1 VAEQQAR
8 GAVAGEE
15 AVIDMLSLMRLSRR
29 SAEPSAV
36 QGDVFSNGEKLL
48 ESEEPLGLEKKLPGN
63 VLEAGGAM
71 TDAAAKSAQEVV
83 VETIRAVEFGVDAV
97 LDEHGERL
105 MQVGSWACC
114 AAWTY
119 VYVYSV
125 SSTACISQPQQVFSL
140 CVRDGCAWSSSWLIY
155 AAAAAVYAYEHE

>member
-1 VAEQQAR
+1 VSAGVAGQQAR

-15 AVIDMLSLMRLSRR
+15 AVLDMLSLMRLSRR

-36 QGDVFSNGEKLL
+36 WGDVFMNGVKLL
-48 ESEEPLGLEKKLPGN
+48 ESEEPLGLEKKLPGS
-63 VLEAGGAM
+63 VLGAGGAM

-105 MQVGSWACC
+105 MQVGLWTCCSAEMYVDASANRSRFSAC
-114 AAWTY
+114 
-119 VYVYSV
+119 VMDVH
-125 SSTACISQPQQVFSL
+125 
-140 CVRDGCAWSSSWLIY
+140 VRG
-155 AAAAAVYAYEHE
+155 